1 MGKRRKQG
9 LFLAVAVL
17 LLLAAGVM
25 AGCGKE
31 KNSAQIRV
39 GALKGP
45 TTIGLLHLM
54 EEADQGKTANAYTFT
69 MATAADELTTLIVK
83 GDLDIALIPANVA
96 AILYQKTD
104 GGITVLNINTLGVL
118 YLVSG
123 RDDIGSVTDLK
134 GKTLYLTGKG
144 TTPDFVLQYLLQQN
158 GLSMDDVT
166 LEYRSE
172 ATEVAALLAE
182 NPEAVGLLPQP
193 FVTAACAQNE
203 ALKVCTSL
211 TEEWDSVSGEG
222 SLVTGVTIVRNA
234 FLEENKEAVELF
246 IKEHK
251 ESTDFATG
259 NVEETAVLCVEQ
271 GIIAKEPVAKKAIP
285 QCNVTCMTGKDMK
298 EALSGYLKVLYD
310 CNPASVGG
318 VLPAEGFYYEE

>member
-69 MATAADELTTLIVK
+69 MATAADELTALIVK

-118 YLVSG
+118 
-123 RDDIGSVTDLK
+123 
-134 GKTLYLTGKG
+134 
-144 TTPDFVLQYLLQQN
+144 
-158 GLSMDDVT
+158 
-166 LEYRSE
+166 
-172 ATEVAALLAE
+172 
-182 NPEAVGLLPQP
+182 
-193 FVTAACAQNE
+193 
-203 ALKVCTSL
+203 
-211 TEEWDSVSGEG
+211 
-222 SLVTGVTIVRNA
+222 
-234 FLEENKEAVELF
+234 
-246 IKEHK
+246 
-251 ESTDFATG
+251 
-259 NVEETAVLCVEQ
+259 
-271 GIIAKEPVAKKAIP
+271 
-285 QCNVTCMTGKDMK
+285 
-298 EALSGYLKVLYD
+298 
-310 CNPASVGG
+310 
-318 VLPAEGFYYEE
+318 